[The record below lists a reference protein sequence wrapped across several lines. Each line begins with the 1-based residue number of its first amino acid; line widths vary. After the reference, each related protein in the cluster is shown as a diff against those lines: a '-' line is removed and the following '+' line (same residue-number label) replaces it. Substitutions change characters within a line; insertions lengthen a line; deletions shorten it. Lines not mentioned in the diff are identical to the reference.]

1 MFAKKWCWRNRDR
14 EMPLIFVFTIRR
26 TSNGTLRRVFDDGY
40 LETVRM
46 WYEGCSTTRNLVI
59 VASPTNL
66 LLLLLLQQ
74 EKSSIFI
81 KLKWRIFFR
90 WHWLESNHLLT
101 ITDKQMQR
109 ILLECPRW
117 HEARIHTRVECFDFL
132 CNRVQHSVAAQK
144 L

>member
-1 MFAKKWCWRNRDR
+1 
-14 EMPLIFVFTIRR
+14 MPLIFVLTIRR

-46 WYEGCSTTRNLVI
+46 WYEECSTTRNLMI
-59 VASPTNL
+59 VASAASFFCK
-66 LLLLLLQQ
+66 

-101 ITDKQMQR
+101 ITDKQMER
-109 ILLECPRW
+109 NLLECPR
-117 HEARIHTRVECFDFL
+117 
-132 CNRVQHSVAAQK
+132 
-144 L
+144 